1 MYTAAT
7 TTARTHAMH
16 RCRVPCLAAW
26 PVFTLALLCGAACQ
40 EGDHSMSKPTSAT
53 RVRPSAIAGRWYT
66 DDAEALR
73 AELRGY
79 LSRVDNVLTGVTVRA
94 LVAPHAGYAYS
105 GVCAAYAFR
114 QLQGQPVE
122 RVFILGPSHYVHVRG
137 ASIEDADAY
146 ETPLGLVPLDKEAV
160 AALRAHPLVTNVPAA
175 HTREHSLEIE
185 LPFLQIVLPQ
195 FRIVP
200 IIIGSLSPD
209 EARELGVCI
218 RKLLGPRD
226 VIVASTDFTHYGAAF
241 GYAPFRDKVRERLTQ
256 LDMGAAEL
264 VLARDIPG
272 MYRYAAQTGI
282 TWDGVTVCAVMVA
295 ALPDGV
301 QGTLLKYYKSGDAD
315 NDYHH
320 SVSYVALAM
329 YEPAAAYV
337 SAAPAQEAA
346 GLTAKEKHTLLR
358 IARDTLEQHVRDKA
372 LPDLNAYEL
381 TPRLRAKSGA
391 FVTLHERGQLR
402 GCIGYIEGRAPLA
415 KTVQENACN
424 AATGDPRFPPV
435 QPDELKD
442 IDIEISVMSPLR
454 KASSPSD
461 VIAGTHGV
469 VLKKGFHQ
477 GVFLPQ
483 VATEQGWDRETFLRH
498 LGLKA
503 GLDMNA
509 YKTAELWLFT
519 AEVFGEGRK

>member
-1 MYTAAT
+1 MNTIGNKSTRRHVGT
-7 TTARTHAMH
+7 TRPLP
-16 RCRVPCLAAW
+16 RLAVWSA
-26 PVFTLALLCGAACQ
+26 LAIVLLSNSACQ
-40 EGDHSMSKPTSAT
+40 GETAMTTSAK

-66 DDAEALR
+66 DDANALR
-73 AELRGY
+73 AELQGY
-79 LSRVDNVLTGVTVRA
+79 LNRVGKALTGVTIRA

-105 GVCAAYAFR
+105 GLCAAYAFR
-114 QLQGQPVE
+114 QLQNQPVE

-137 ASIEDADAY
+137 ASIEDVDAY
-146 ETPLGLVPLDKEAV
+146 ETPLGQVPLDQDGIK
-160 AALRAHPLVTNVPAA
+160 ALRAHPLVTNIPAA
-175 HTREHSLEIE
+175 HNREHSLEIE
-185 LPFLQIVLPQ
+185 LPFLQMVLKQ

-200 IIIGSLSPD
+200 IIIGDISPD
-209 EARELGVCI
+209 EARDLGAHI
-218 RKLLGPRD
+218 KTLMGPRD
-226 VIVASTDFTHYGAAF
+226 IIVASTDFTHYGPAF

-295 ALPDGV
+295 ALPEGV
-301 QGTLLKYYKSGDAD
+301 QGELLKYYKSGDAD
-315 NDYHH
+315 NDYRH

-329 YEPAAAYV
+329 YEPAE
-337 SAAPAQEAA
+337 APTAHTETPA
-346 GLTAKEKHTLLR
+346 GLTAQEKQTLLR
-358 IARDTLEQHVRDKA
+358 IARDTLERHVRGKP
-372 LPDLNAYEL
+372 LPDLEQYEL
-381 TPRLRAKSGA
+381 TPRLRAKAGA
-391 FVTLHERGQLR
+391 FVTLHKHGQLR

-424 AATGDPRFPPV
+424 ASTGDPRFPPV
-435 QPDELKD
+435 QPEELKD

-454 KASSPSD
+454 KASSPHE

-483 VATEQGWDRETFLRH
+483 VATEQGWDRETFLQH

-519 AEVFGEGRK
+519 AEVFGEKRK

>member
-1 MYTAAT
+1 M
-7 TTARTHAMH
+7 
-16 RCRVPCLAAW
+16 LA
-26 PVFTLALLCGAACQ
+26 FMCGAACQ
-40 EGDHSMSKPTSAT
+40 EGEHAMNTPKPAT
-53 RVRPSAIAGRWYT
+53 RVRPPAIAGRWYT
-66 DDAEALR
+66 DDADALR

-79 LSRVDNVLTGVTVRA
+79 LGRVDNVLSGITVRA

-105 GVCAAYAFR
+105 GLCAAYAFR

-122 RVFILGPSHYVHVRG
+122 RVFVLGPSHYVQVRG
-137 ASIEDADAY
+137 ASIEDTDAY

-160 AALRAHPLVTNVPAA
+160 AALRAHPLITNVPAA

-185 LPFLQIVLPQ
+185 LPFLQMVLPH

-218 RKLLGPRD
+218 KKLLGPRD

-256 LDMGAAEL
+256 LDMGAAKL

-295 ALPDGV
+295 ALPDSV
-301 QGTLLKYYKSGDAD
+301 QGRLLKYYKSGDAD
-315 NDYHH
+315 NDYQH
-320 SVSYVALAM
+320 SVSYVALVM
-329 YEPAAAYV
+329 YEPAATAA
-337 SAAPAQEAA
+337 SASVAPAQEAA
-346 GLTAKEKHTLLR
+346 GLTAEEKHTLLR
-358 IARDTLEQHVRDKA
+358 IARDTLEQHVRGKA
-372 LPDLNAYEL
+372 LPDLNAFEL
-381 TPRLRAKSGA
+381 TPRLRARSGA
-391 FVTLHERGQLR
+391 FVTLHKHGHLR

-454 KASSPSD
+454 KASSPND
-461 VIAGTHGV
+461 VVAGTHGV

>member
-1 MYTAAT
+1 MNSVVHKHTCQRAG
-7 TTARTHAMH
+7 TARPL
-16 RCRVPCLAAW
+16 RCVAVW
-26 PVFTLALLCGAACQ
+26 PVLAFVLVGHSACQ
-40 EGDHSMSKPTSAT
+40 GETTMTTSASAK

-66 DDAEALR
+66 DDPAALR
-73 AELRGY
+73 AELQGY
-79 LSRVDNVLTGVTVRA
+79 FSRVDKVLTGVTVRA

-105 GVCAAYAFR
+105 GLCAAYAFR
-114 QLQGQPVE
+114 QVQHQPIE
-122 RVFILGPSHYVHVRG
+122 RVFVLGPSHYVHVRG
-137 ASIEDADAY
+137 ASIEDVDAY
-146 ETPLGLVPLDKEAV
+146 ETPLGLVPLDHEVIK
-160 AALRAHPLVTNVPAA
+160 ALRAHPLVTNIPAA
-175 HTREHSLEIE
+175 HSREHSLEIE
-185 LPFLQIVLPQ
+185 VPFLQMVLKN
-195 FRIVP
+195 FKLVP
-200 IIIGSLSPD
+200 IIIGNVSPD
-209 EARELGVCI
+209 EARSLGAHI
-218 RKLLGPRD
+218 KALMGPRD
-226 VIVASTDFTHYGAAF
+226 LMVASTDFTHYGPAF

-272 MYRYAAQTGI
+272 MYRYAAHTGI

-301 QGTLLKYYKSGDAD
+301 QGELLKYYKSGDAD
-315 NDYHH
+315 NDYQH

-329 YEPAAAYV
+329 YELVDAPAARK
-337 SAAPAQEAA
+337 EETA
-346 GLTAKEKHTLLR
+346 GLTAQEKQTLLR
-358 IARDTLEQHVRDKA
+358 IARDTLECHVRGKP
-372 LPDLNAYEL
+372 LPDLEQYEL
-381 TPRLRAKSGA
+381 TPRLRAKAGA
-391 FVTLHERGQLR
+391 FVTLHKHGQLR

-415 KTVQENACN
+415 QTVQENACN
-424 AATGDPRFPPV
+424 ASTGDPRFPPV
-435 QPDELKD
+435 QPEELKD

-454 KASSPSD
+454 KAASPNE

-519 AEVFGEGRK
+519 AEVFGEKQK